1 MRHKPKMK
9 EIFILSLIL
18 VALRFASFGQTE
30 NKTTYETLVIDI
42 ENKIPFFKIDVDK
55 INCIK
60 FTDNIHA
67 VNQATDSLGAKTL
80 MVATF
85 RPIPI
90 KDLQ

>member
-1 MRHKPKMK
+1 MK

-55 INCIK
+55 INGIK
-60 FTDNIHA
+60 FTDNIQA